1 MHSSAARP
9 DRGIDHVVI
18 LVRDLDAAEAQYRRL
33 GFSLTPRGHHS
44 RLKSFNHCAMLTGGD
59 YLELLTTGER
69 GARPYYDAFLAK
81 REGVSGI
88 AFRTGDAL
96 QTRDALAAG
105 GFRPEE
111 PVTFGRPVAVDGG
124 EREARFVTV
133 TLDSAIPLGAR
144 TFFCQH
150 RTPELVWLPS
160 YLAQP
165 NGARAIAAVTWV
177 DDGADLAGQYA
188 RLLGGTPMRG
198 AEGVTLELGGQ
209 RLDFISPAAAAARFA
224 GDPVLRLTPPY
235 IAAIRVAVADLAAA
249 EQLLRR
255 AELPYRRTAA
265 GHLQVSSA
273 AAGGVVLEFG

>member
-1 MHSSAARP
+1 MSSSAERP
-9 DRGIDHVVI
+9 ARGIDHVVI
-18 LVRDLDAAEAQYRRL
+18 LVRDLDAEEAQYRRL
-33 GFSLTPRGHHS
+33 GFALTPRGHHS
-44 RLKSFNHCAMLTGGD
+44 RLKSFNHCAMLAGGD

-69 GARPYYDAFLAK
+69 GARPYYDAFLAR

-96 QTRDALAAG
+96 ATRDALAAA

-111 PVTFGRPVAVDGG
+111 PVAFGRPVALDGG

-133 TLDSAIPLGAR
+133 TVDPAMSLGAR

-150 RTPELVWLPS
+150 QTPELVWLPP

-177 DDGADLAGQYA
+177 DGGSDLAGHYA
-188 RLLGGTPMRG
+188 RLLGATPTRT
-198 AEGVTLELGGQ
+198 AEGAAIELCAARLEFL
-209 RLDFISPAAAAARFA
+209 SPAAAAVRFP
-224 GDPVLRLTPPY
+224 GDPVQHLAPPY
-235 IAAIRVAVADLAAA
+235 IAAVRVAVADPAAT

-255 AELPYRRTAA
+255 AELPHRRTAA
-265 GHLQVSSA
+265 GHLLVPSA
-273 AAGGVVLEFG
+273 AAGGVVLEFA